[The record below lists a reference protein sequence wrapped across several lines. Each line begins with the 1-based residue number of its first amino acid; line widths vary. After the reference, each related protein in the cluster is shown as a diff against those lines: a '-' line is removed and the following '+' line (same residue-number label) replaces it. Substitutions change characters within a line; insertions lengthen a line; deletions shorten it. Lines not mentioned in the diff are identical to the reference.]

1 MLPFRFLASI
11 RMQAWMGL
19 PVTNLCAKC
28 CGATAS
34 WMLFF
39 KYLYQ
44 KETSLKT
51 KTYCST
57 SSNQT
62 WTTFIANHGPLW
74 LHLLFLHAMCVVHF
88 THHSQR
94 TKRCQALSTFTFYS
108 LELFDHGKKS
118 YLWKLMREMC
128 VNLFFLVFRPIHC
141 WLCKHDT
148 DCWDFNKKRKT
159 DALWTKKESTN
170 KNKVP
175 KEKSHK
181 DIKRKVPAER
191 WERKARDEDIK
202 TRVSWKEKL

>member
-94 TKRCQALSTFTFYS
+94 TKRCQALPTFTFYS

-148 DCWDFNKKRKT
+148 DCWDFPNLIKSGKRMHFEQKK
-159 DALWTKKESTN
+159 
-170 KNKVP
+170 
-175 KEKSHK
+175 
-181 DIKRKVPAER
+181 
-191 WERKARDEDIK
+191 KARTKTKYQKKKAIK
-202 TRVSWKEKL
+202 TSNERYRRKGGSGKQEMKT